1 MADFKIPKLDMK
13 SNKYIFKKKLVLRN
27 KSRKRLLS
35 ESFLMFFLA
44 LFLIYLN
51 FLIPNKNLL
60 LSGLTITLKKI
71 YLLTIDLS
79 SNFVQ
84 ILLVIFIFLS
94 IPITLI
100 LFIGSLYR
108 IYRVLKRRIK

>member
-1 MADFKIPKLDMK
+1 MADLKIPKLDMK
-13 SNKYIFKKKLVLRN
+13 SDKYIFKKKLILRN

-60 LSGLTITLKKI
+60 LTDLTTTLKNI

-79 SNFVQ
+79 SNLVQ
-84 ILLVIFIFLS
+84 ILLLIFIFFS

-100 LFIGSLYR
+100 LFIGSFYR
-108 IYRVLKRRIK
+108 MYRVSKRRTK